1 MSRGTEREVRP
12 PGGLDEGSW
21 RGRCCCARFGTVL
34 ALVGAAGLMIAHGR
48 AAWGALAPAAGE
60 SNASAESAQLEQ
72 YLESRGLSALL
83 AEHLQQRLTRALPE
97 DRGAILERLGKLY
110 VDLLATA
117 GSEKERSDW
126 QERARELIKLFPE
139 TQTSDLRLNL
149 LRADYAQAEE
159 LSEKWRLALVGEDQR
174 AEAERKMRALRGDL
188 EKLSQEA
195 GRRLEALER
204 SDGAGRDPA
213 KLQEDILLA
222 RRLRAMSQYYAG
234 WAAYYHGML
243 LTSAGASGA
252 GGVGGAGDTAALEA
266 VRAFSAVLGRTGSK
280 DELSPEKM
288 AKRSFKHEESA
299 RAALGL
305 SLSLALQGRTD
316 EAMRWLEAVEAEEE
330 LSPTVRESLLS
341 REAVILAGAGRWRD
355 LSRAVDRARKN
366 ADETRP
372 AGGGGGGKAGGAN
385 SGGKAEK
392 TATTQPM
399 ATFTARLIA
408 VLALRASPDAS
419 DAQIVA
425 ILAQTALGDLV
436 ARQEIAHVLDLAKQF
451 GTAPLGDQGFIVHYV
466 RGVQAYES
474 AIEAHKASGAD
485 TEEPATEPALINA
498 YSKAAELLDLAPR
511 QSDAGT
517 FTAAGVRAAALSGRA
532 MFHAGRFGEAG
543 DRFVAASKLA
553 ETNKDFGLAEEHLWL
568 AIVALD
574 RGARALSV
582 EAAGLGARAD
592 ELTALFLKS
601 YPRSK
606 RSAGL
611 VLRRSESTSVSDE
624 QAVAVLLTVPK
635 DDPVYEAS
643 RRQIVRLMYRQ
654 FRSSSANERPYAA
667 SRLAPIAEE
676 VIALEKR
683 LALGKDQKAA
693 GEATQRLITV
703 TRQLLD
709 ALLSVPAPDVARA
722 KAVLN
727 DLKAV
732 VDFNS
737 AALHGVEDELAYR
750 RLQIALASGDVRE
763 AESLAEKLN
772 TWTGTGADAKASR
785 FAAAA
790 QRSLY
795 VRAAERYRA
804 LPARD
809 WSAPAP
815 AARQEIARE
824 VLKYGQR
831 VLEQFGA
838 APDAGDAGVAMLMGV
853 VASAALDVASDNP
866 ADEMLKL
873 AVKLD
878 TLVTTAQPTNADA
891 LRRLALSAELTG
903 DRQKALDLWR
913 TLSSGYEAGSLAFF
927 EAKYNTIRLL
937 EMASRLAAAKAIAQ
951 HAVLYPEYGPE
962 PWGSKLKQL
971 HEKLRD
977 VDLQPAGNGGGGGG
991 AGGGAPVK
999 EGVY

>member
-1 MSRGTEREVRP
+1 MSRGTERATRW
-12 PGGLDEGSW
+12 GGVSGAGTS
-21 RGRCCCARFGTVL
+21 RGIWPRARAGAAIVL
-34 ALVGAAGLMIAHGR
+34 VCAAGLAIVPEP
-48 AAWGALAPAAGE
+48 AAWGVMMAPATD
-60 SNASAESAQLEQ
+60 STASAESAQLEQ

-83 AEHLQQRLTRALPE
+83 AEHLQQRLSRALPE
-97 DRGAILERLGKLY
+97 DRGVILERLGKLY
-110 VDLLATA
+110 VDLLSSATT
-117 GSEKERSDW
+117 EKERSDW
-126 QERARELIKLFPE
+126 QERARELIKLFPDV
-139 TQTSDLRLNL
+139 QTSDLRLNL

-159 LSEKWRLALVGEDQR
+159 LSEKWRLALAGEDQR
-174 AEAERKMRALRGDL
+174 ADAERKMRALRADL
-188 EKLSQEA
+188 EKLSQEV
-195 GRRLEALER
+195 GRRLETLER
-204 SDGAGRDPA
+204 SDGSGRDPA
-213 KLQEDILLA
+213 KLQEDIFVA

-243 LTSAGASGA
+243 LTS
-252 GGVGGAGDTAALEA
+252 GGGGSTGGAGDTAALDA
-266 VRAFSAVLGRTGSK
+266 VRSFSVVLGRTGSK
-280 DELSPEKM
+280 DELSPERM

-305 SLSLALQGRTD
+305 SLSLALQGRTE
-316 EAMRWLEAVEAEEE
+316 EALRWLEAVENEEE

-341 REAVILAGAGRWRD
+341 RRAVVLAGAGRWRD
-355 LSRAVDRARKN
+355 LAGAVDRARKVTGEHGTEKGEKN
-366 ADETRP
+366 
-372 AGGGGGGKAGGAN
+372 GAV
-385 SGGKAEK
+385 
-392 TATTQPM
+392 QPLT
-399 ATFTARLIA
+399 TFTARLIA
-408 VLALRASPDAS
+408 VLALRAQPDQS
-419 DAQIVA
+419 DARVVA

-436 ARQEIAHVLDLAKQF
+436 SRQEIAHVLDLAKQF

-466 RGVQAYES
+466 RGVQAYEN
-474 AIEAHKASGAD
+474 AIAAHKASGAD
-485 TEEPATEPALINA
+485 TEEPASDPALINA

-511 QSDAGT
+511 QSDAAT
-517 FTAAGVRAAALSGRA
+517 FAAAGVRAAALSGRA
-532 MFHAGRFGEAG
+532 LFHAGRFGEAA

-553 ETNKDFGLAEEHLWL
+553 EGIKDFGLAEEHLWL

-574 RGARALSV
+574 RGARALTV
-582 EAAGLGARAD
+582 DAAGLGARAD

-601 YPRSK
+601 YPRSN

-654 FRSSSANERPYAA
+654 FRSAGSSERPYAA

-683 LALGKDQKAA
+683 LALGKDAKAA
-693 GEATQRLITV
+693 SDATQRLITV

-709 ALLSVPAPDVARA
+709 ALLSVPTPDVARA

-737 AALHGVEDELAYR
+737 AALQGVEDELAYR
-750 RLQIALASGDVRE
+750 RMQIALASGDVGE

-772 TWTGTGADAKASR
+772 AWTGSGAEAKASR
-785 FAAAA
+785 FASAA
-790 QRSLY
+790 QRALY
-795 VRAAERYRA
+795 LRAAERYRA

-815 AARQEIARE
+815 PARVELARQA
-824 VLKYGQR
+824 LKYGQR

-838 APDAGDAGVAMLMGV
+838 LPDANDPAVATLMGV
-853 VASAALDVASDNP
+853 VAAAALDVASENP
-866 ADEMLKL
+866 NDEMLKL

-878 TLVTTAQPTNADA
+878 TLVTTAQPTNAEA

-913 TLSSGYEAGSLAFF
+913 TLSSGYEAGSPAFF

-937 EMASRLAAAKAIAQ
+937 EMASRLAAAKAMAQ

-977 VDLQPAGNGGGGGG
+977 VDLQPAGNNG
-991 AGGGAPVK
+991 GGGAPVK

>member
-1 MSRGTEREVRP
+1 MSRGTERVTCR
-12 PGGLDEGSW
+12 GGVAGAWAS
-21 RGRCCCARFGTVL
+21 GRIWPRARL
-34 ALVGAAGLMIAHGR
+34 AMALVLVSSAGLAMVHER
-48 AAWGALAPAAGE
+48 AAWGVLAPSSTDSA
-60 SNASAESAQLEQ
+60 ASAESAQLEQ

-97 DRGAILERLGKLY
+97 DRGVILERLGKLY
-110 VDLLATA
+110 VDLLSTA
-117 GSEKERSDW
+117 RSEKERADW
-126 QERARELIKLFPE
+126 QERARELIKLFPDV
-139 TQTSDLRLNL
+139 QTSDLRLNL

-159 LSEKWRLALVGEDQR
+159 LSEKWRLALAGEDQR

-188 EKLSQEA
+188 EKLSQEV

-204 SDGAGRDPA
+204 SDGSGRDPA
-213 KLQEDILLA
+213 KLQEDIFLA

-243 LTSAGASGA
+243 LSGA
-252 GGVGGAGDTAALEA
+252 GVGDRGGAGDTAALEA
-266 VRAFSAVLGRTGSK
+266 VRAFSVVLGRTGGK

-288 AKRSFKHEESA
+288 GKRSFKHEESA

-305 SLSLALQGRTD
+305 SLALALQGRTD
-316 EAMRWLEAVEAEEE
+316 EALRWLEAVEVEEE
-330 LSPTVRESLLS
+330 LSPAVRESLLS
-341 REAVILAGAGRWRD
+341 RKAVILAGAGRWRD
-355 LSRAVDRARKN
+355 LAGAVDRARKH
-366 ADETRP
+366 ADENGASA
-372 AGGGGGGKAGGAN
+372 AGRTEKGA
-385 SGGKAEK
+385 SM
-392 TATTQPM
+392 QPM
-399 ATFTARLIA
+399 TTFTARLIA
-408 VLALRASPDAS
+408 VLALRAKPDSA
-419 DAQIVA
+419 DARLVA

-436 ARQEIAHVLDLAKQF
+436 SRQEIAHVLDLAKQF
-451 GTAPLGDQGFIVHYV
+451 GTAPLGDAGFIVHYV

-474 AIEAHKASGAD
+474 AIDAHKASGAD
-485 TEEPATEPALINA
+485 TEEPASEPALINA

-517 FTAAGVRAAALSGRA
+517 FAAAGVRAAALSGRA
-532 MFHAGRFGEAG
+532 LFHAGRFGEAG

-553 ETNKDFGLAEEHLWL
+553 EGIKDFGLAEEHLWL

-624 QAVAVLLTVPK
+624 QAIAVLLTVPK

-654 FRSSSANERPYAA
+654 FRSAASGERPFAA
-667 SRLAPIAEE
+667 SRLTPIAEE

-683 LALGKDQKAA
+683 LALGKDPKIA

-709 ALLSVPAPDVARA
+709 ALLSVPTPDVVRA
-722 KAVLN
+722 KAVIN

-737 AALHGVEDELAYR
+737 AALQGVEDELAYR
-750 RLQIALASGDVRE
+750 RMQIALASGDVRE
-763 AESLAEKLN
+763 AEELAEKLN
-772 TWTGTGADAKASR
+772 AWTGTGAEAKASR

-804 LPARD
+804 LPVRD
-809 WSAPAP
+809 WSVPPTAS
-815 AARQEIARE
+815 RQELARD
-824 VLKYGQR
+824 VLKYGRR
-831 VLEQFGA
+831 VLDQFGT
-838 APDAGDAGVAMLMGV
+838 APDAGDPAVATLMGV
-853 VASAALDVASDNP
+853 VASAALDVAVQSP

-891 LRRLALSAELTG
+891 LRRLALSSELIG

-913 TLSSGYEAGSLAFF
+913 TLSSGYEAGTPAFF

-937 EMASRLAAAKAIAQ
+937 EMASRLAAARAMAQ

-962 PWGSKLKQL
+962 PWGSKLKQM

-977 VDLQPAGNGGGGGG
+977 VDLQPAGNGG
-991 AGGGAPVK
+991 AGAPVK

>member
-1 MSRGTEREVRP
+1 MSGEGTSRGIWLRAP
-12 PGGLDEGSW
+12 LS
-21 RGRCCCARFGTVL
+21 AALML
-34 ALVGAAGLMIAHGR
+34 AGAAGFAIVEER
-48 AAWGALAPAAGE
+48 AAWSAMAAPGTDSA
-60 SNASAESAQLEQ
+60 ASAESAQLEQ

-83 AEHLQQRLTRALPE
+83 AEHLQQRLARALPE
-97 DRGAILERLGKLY
+97 DRGVILERLGKLY
-110 VDLLATA
+110 VDLLSTA

-174 AEAERKMRALRGDL
+174 AEAERKMRALRSDL
-188 EKLSQEA
+188 EKLSQEV
-195 GRRLEALER
+195 GRRLETLER
-204 SDGAGRDPA
+204 SDGSGRDPA
-213 KLQEDILLA
+213 KLQEDIFLA

-243 LTSAGASGA
+243 LTSAGGGA
-252 GGVGGAGDTAALEA
+252 GAGDTAALDA
-266 VRAFSAVLGRTGSK
+266 VRAFSSVLGRTGSK
-280 DELSPEKM
+280 DELSPDKM
-288 AKRSFKHEESA
+288 GKRSFKHEESA
-299 RAALGL
+299 RAAMGL

-316 EAMRWLEAVEAEEE
+316 EALRWLEAVEVEEE
-330 LSPTVRESLLS
+330 LSPAVRESLLS
-341 REAVILAGAGRWRD
+341 RKAVILAGAGRWRD
-355 LSRAVDRARKN
+355 LAGAVDRARKHFE
-366 ADETRP
+366 ETR
-372 AGGGGGGKAGGAN
+372 AASGGNAGGA
-385 SGGKAEK
+385 GKTEK
-392 TATTQPM
+392 HAATQPM
-399 ATFTARLIA
+399 TTFTARLIA
-408 VLALRASPDAS
+408 VLALRANPDAT
-419 DAQIVA
+419 DTRIVA

-466 RGVQAYES
+466 RGVQSYES
-474 AIEAHKASGAD
+474 AIEAHRASGAD
-485 TEEPATEPALINA
+485 TDEPASEPALINA

-511 QSDAGT
+511 QSDAKT
-517 FTAAGVRAAALSGRA
+517 FAAAGVRAAALSGRA
-532 MFHAGRFGEAG
+532 LFHAGRFGEAG

-553 ETNKDFGLAEEHLWL
+553 EEIKDFGLAEEHLWL

-624 QAVAVLLTVPK
+624 QAIAVLMTVPK

-654 FRSSSANERPYAA
+654 FRNASAAERPYAA

-683 LALGKDQKAA
+683 LALGKDQKVA

-709 ALLSVPAPDVARA
+709 ALLSVPVPDVARA
-722 KAVLN
+722 KAAIN

-737 AALHGVEDELAYR
+737 AALQGVEDELAYR

-772 TWTGTGADAKASR
+772 AWTGTGVEAKASR

-795 VRAAERYRA
+795 VRAADRYRA

-809 WSAPAP
+809 WSLPAP
-815 AARQEIARE
+815 AARQELARE
-824 VLKYGQR
+824 VLKYGRR
-831 VLEQFGA
+831 VLEQFGTS
-838 APDAGDAGVAMLMGV
+838 PDAGDPAVTTLMGV
-853 VASAALDVASDNP
+853 LASAALDVAGDNP
-866 ADEMLKL
+866 ADELLKL

-913 TLSSGYEAGSLAFF
+913 TLSSGYEAGSPAFF

-937 EMASRLAAAKAIAQ
+937 EMASRLAAAKAMAQ

-962 PWGSKLKQL
+962 PWGSKLKQM

-977 VDLQPAGNGGGGGG
+977 VELQPAGNG
-991 AGGGAPVK
+991 GGGAPVK

>member
-1 MSRGTEREVRP
+1 MSRGTERATC
-12 PGGLDEGSW
+12 
-21 RGRCCCARFGTVL
+21 RGWLSGDGTGRGVSL
-34 ALVGAAGLMIAHGR
+34 RSRLGAALVMAGAAGLTSVHER
-48 AAWGALAPAAGE
+48 AVMGVMAAPATD
-60 SNASAESAQLEQ
+60 STASAESAQLEQ

-83 AEHLQQRLTRALPE
+83 AEHLQQRLARALPE

-110 VDLLATA
+110 VDLLSSA

-126 QERARELIKLFPE
+126 QERARELIKLFPDA
-139 TQTSDLRLNL
+139 QTSDLRLNL

-174 AEAERKMRALRGDL
+174 ADAERKMRALRSDL
-188 EKLSQEA
+188 EKLSQEV

-204 SDGAGRDPA
+204 SDGSGRDPA
-213 KLQEDILLA
+213 KLQEDIFLA

-243 LTSAGASGA
+243 LTSAGGSA
-252 GGVGGAGDTAALEA
+252 GAGDTAALDA
-266 VRAFSAVLGRTGSK
+266 VRTFSSVLGRTGSK

-288 AKRSFKHEESA
+288 GKRSFKHEESA

-316 EAMRWLEAVEAEEE
+316 EALRWLEAVEVEEE
-330 LSPTVRESLLS
+330 LSPAVRESLLS
-341 REAVILAGAGRWRD
+341 RKAVILAGAGRWRD
-355 LSRAVDRARKN
+355 LAGAVDRARKHV
-366 ADETRP
+366 EE
-372 AGGGGGGKAGGAN
+372 AGAASGS
-385 SGGKAEK
+385 SGGSGNAAKAEK
-392 TATTQPM
+392 PAGTQPM
-399 ATFTARLIA
+399 TTFTARLIA
-408 VLALRASPDAS
+408 VLALRANPDAT
-419 DAQIVA
+419 DAQLVA

-466 RGVQAYES
+466 RGVQSYES

-485 TEEPATEPALINA
+485 TDEPASEPALINA

-511 QSDAGT
+511 QSDAKT
-517 FTAAGVRAAALSGRA
+517 FAAAGVRAAALSGRA
-532 MFHAGRFGEAG
+532 LFHAGRFGEAG

-553 ETNKDFGLAEEHLWL
+553 EEIKDFGLAEEHLWL

-611 VLRRSESTSVSDE
+611 VLRRSESNSVSDE
-624 QAVAVLLTVPK
+624 QAIAVLLTVPK

-654 FRSSSANERPYAA
+654 FRGASSSERPYAA

-683 LALGKDQKAA
+683 LALGKDQKVA

-709 ALLSVPAPDVARA
+709 ALLSVPTPDVARA

-737 AALHGVEDELAYR
+737 AALQGVEDELAYR

-763 AESLAEKLN
+763 AETLAEKLN
-772 TWTGTGADAKASR
+772 AWTGTGAEAKASR

-795 VRAAERYRA
+795 VRAADRYRA

-809 WSAPAP
+809 WSLPAP
-815 AARQEIARE
+815 AARQELARE
-824 VLKYGQR
+824 VLKYGRR

-838 APDAGDAGVAMLMGV
+838 SPDAGDPAVATLMGV
-853 VASAALDVASDNP
+853 VASAALDVAGDNP
-866 ADEMLKL
+866 NDELLKL

-913 TLSSGYEAGSLAFF
+913 TLSSGYEAGSPAFF

-937 EMASRLAAAKAIAQ
+937 EMASRLAAAKAMAQ

-962 PWGSKLKQL
+962 PWGSKLKQM

-977 VDLQPAGNGGGGGG
+977 VELQPAGNGGGG
-991 AGGGAPVK
+991 PVK